1 MKHILI
7 FIGTRPEAIK
17 LAPLVAALRAR
28 PTDFKTT
35 VCASSQHQ
43 QMLEQALRW
52 FDLQPNENLQVMHEG
67 PQLSN
72 SVAAVL
78 RGAGEVIER
87 LRPDVTVIQGDTTTA
102 LAGALAAFYAGTTIA
117 HVEAGLRSGN
127 RHAPWPEEINRVLIS
142 KLANLHFA
150 PTAKNAAILKNENA
164 SGEVHVVGNTVLDAL
179 LLIRRRLREDVAMRT
194 VVKSELTAAGYT
206 PTDERHFVLV
216 TGHRRESFGE
226 GLQNIC
232 RALVQLATMHPHI
245 DLVYAVH
252 LNPQVHETVRQMLNN
267 ISNIFLLPPL
277 DYGAFVM
284 LMDRC
289 HLILTD
295 SGGVQEEAPSLDKPV
310 LVMRNAT
317 ERPEVLESGA
327 AQLVGT
333 TIDGIVSAATQVL
346 DNEAVYAHMA
356 AASNPYGD
364 GLSAP
369 RIVDILAKNA

>member
-289 HLILTD
+289 R
-295 SGGVQEEAPSLDKPV
+295 ERV
-310 LVMRNAT
+310 L
-317 ERPEVLESGA
+317 
-327 AQLVGT
+327 
-333 TIDGIVSAATQVL
+333 
-346 DNEAVYAHMA
+346 
-356 AASNPYGD
+356 
-364 GLSAP
+364 
-369 RIVDILAKNA
+369 